1 MKIKN
6 MFMVS
11 ILFILLTGCAMT
23 PRQKASFKCGA
34 ISGGVG
40 AVTGALGGLLARRG
54 IKEIVIGA
62 TAGAVVGAA
71 TGAILCYIK
80 ATRKNKETYNYETT
94 KKKIAYTPQQGNKIA
109 IESIKVSPS
118 SFKQGVQNELKVST
132 SYYVMTPDKE
142 KELEVIEKWGMDLEE
157 IATPPITL
165 LSGTRE
171 SSMLFPIPNDAE
183 KGTHTISLTIQYADL
198 TSKTIKKE
206 FIIE

>member
-1 MKIKN
+1 
-6 MFMVS
+6 MVS

-34 ISGGVG
+34 ISGGIG
-40 AVTGALGGLLARRG
+40 AVTGALGGFLARRREEKRG
-54 IKEIVIGA
+54 ETIERILIGA
-62 TAGAVVGAA
+62 SVGAVAGGAA
-71 TGAILCYIK
+71 GAILCYIK